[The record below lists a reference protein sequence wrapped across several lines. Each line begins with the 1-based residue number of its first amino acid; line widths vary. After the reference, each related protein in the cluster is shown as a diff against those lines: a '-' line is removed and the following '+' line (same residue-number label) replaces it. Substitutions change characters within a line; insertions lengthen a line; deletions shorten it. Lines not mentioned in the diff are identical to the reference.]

1 MRNFIIKYSEYII
14 TINLFIINI
23 ILVGIFKF
31 NFVILNLVHFIVLII
46 VKYIIYLPYD
56 KLEIDSIKKCDFKK
70 CIDEF
75 KKLTNILTSEYIK
88 NTYLIRISLYK
99 NIINPT
105 NRNIESYINLISKKN
120 VLTQNQQISYDAE
133 MLLICLLLEKKEES
147 DFLWS
152 RISKNNK
159 SNNKMT
165 NLIFNRTNIIFN
177 LFNNNLDNIEN
188 DMNKHFVLNEQS
200 NNLYQE
206 IKRNF
211 LLGVYYYKNTN
222 YDEARNKFENIITKN
237 KEIFLVTKSK
247 ELIKNIDNL

>member
-14 TINLFIINI
+14 TINMFIINI

-120 VLTQNQQISYDAE
+120 VLTQNQQISYDA
-133 MLLICLLLEKKEES
+133 
-147 DFLWS
+147 
-152 RISKNNK
+152 
-159 SNNKMT
+159 
-165 NLIFNRTNIIFN
+165 
-177 LFNNNLDNIEN
+177 
-188 DMNKHFVLNEQS
+188 
-200 NNLYQE
+200 
-206 IKRNF
+206 
-211 LLGVYYYKNTN
+211 
-222 YDEARNKFENIITKN
+222 
-237 KEIFLVTKSK
+237 
-247 ELIKNIDNL
+247 

>member
-1 MRNFIIKYSEYII
+1 
-14 TINLFIINI
+14 
-23 ILVGIFKF
+23 
-31 NFVILNLVHFIVLII
+31 
-46 VKYIIYLPYD
+46 
-56 KLEIDSIKKCDFKK
+56 
-70 CIDEF
+70 
-75 KKLTNILTSEYIK
+75 
-88 NTYLIRISLYK
+88 
-99 NIINPT
+99 
-105 NRNIESYINLISKKN
+105 
-120 VLTQNQQISYDAE
+120 

-177 LFNNNLDNIEN
+177 LFNNNLDNIVN

-206 IKRNF
+206 MKRNF

-247 ELIKNIDNL
+247 EFIKNIDNL

>member
-1 MRNFIIKYSEYII
+1 MRKFIIKYSEYLLV
-14 TINLFIINI
+14 INLFIINI

-120 VLTQNQQISYDAE
+120 VLTQKQQISYDAE

-177 LFNNNLDNIEN
+177 LFNNQIDNVEDELNKYFNLKN
-188 DMNKHFVLNEQS
+188 QS

-206 IKRNF
+206 IKQNF
-211 LLGVYYYKNTN
+211 LLGVYYYKTSN
-222 YDEARNKFENIITKN
+222 YDKARNKFENVINGN
-237 KEIFLVTKSK
+237 KEIFLVTKTK
-247 ELIKNIDNL
+247 EFLKLIDN